1 MKRNKKL
8 ICSTCGSNDI
18 QIKNDGYCICN
29 HCGTKILLDNKS
41 INITNN
47 EINLLVK
54 GGDRNLPFYEIQ
66 AKVSPDD
73 FFRETLIDLATKR
86 FTPGNIFDSNFN
98 SVRTVYR
105 KYAKVDVDV
114 DISYTASIGYDKKET
129 YKEKEWVYNKTKE
142 KYEDKMVQKTR
153 IVTEWKPLSSSKSF
167 SYSEGICLDR
177 YNYDVD
183 EEIKSLEH
191 AFPKWV
197 QSQTKKTY
205 NGEKDI
211 PSPQMPSQ
219 KQIDD
224 IADSCI
230 DDAVVKCKRTL
241 PGNHYEDFSY
251 SARRSKDVNAYIVP
265 QYVLGYQFENKNCSI
280 RSLAGSEKM
289 TTGAYPDASKDIF
302 SQATKKTLPLFIAT
316 FIALPVSILISLI
329 YFFVSLNGITQSAK
343 FFGIVLCLGSCILA
357 VILGKCL
364 QKKREGIAND
374 ILTLYHHQKILGLK
388 SLLKKLNLA
397 ELSNN
402 EIEQIE
408 GMGEKQ

>member
-1 MKRNKKL
+1 MKRNNKL

-29 HCGTKILLDNKS
+29 HCGTKILLDNKP

-54 GGDRNLPFYEIQ
+54 GVDRNLPFYEIQ
-66 AKVSPDD
+66 AEVTPDD
-73 FFRETLIDLATKR
+73 FFRKTLIDLAAKR
-86 FTPGNIFDSNFN
+86 FTPNNIFDSDFN
-98 SVRTVYR
+98 PVKTVYR

-114 DISYTASIGYDKKET
+114 DISYTASIGYDRKET
-129 YKEKEWVYNKTKE
+129 YKDKEQVYNNSKG
-142 KYEDKMVQKTR
+142 KYEYKTVQKTR
-153 IVTEWKPLSSSKSF
+153 TVTTWEPIDSTKSF
-167 SYSEGICLDR
+167 SYSEGVCLDC
-177 YNYDVD
+177 YDFDVN
-183 EEIKSLEH
+183 EEVKALGH

-197 QSQTKKTY
+197 TTQTKRSY
-205 NGEKDI
+205 AEGKDI

-219 KQIDD
+219 IQIDN

-230 DDAVVKCKRTL
+230 DDAVTKCSKSL
-241 PGNHYEDFSY
+241 PGDHYKDFSY
-251 SARRSKDVNAYIVP
+251 SARSSKDVKAYIVP
-265 QYVLGYQFENKNCSI
+265 QYVFKYKYENNNCII

-289 TTGAYPDASKDIF
+289 TTGAYPDASKDIS
-302 SQATKKTLPLFIAT
+302 SQATKRTLPLFIST

-357 VILGKCL
+357 VIFGKCL
-364 QKKREGIAND
+364 QKKREEIAND
-374 ILTLYHHQKILGLK
+374 IFTLYHHQKILGLK

-397 ELSNN
+397 ELSND
-402 EIEQIE
+402 EIRQIE
-408 GMGEKQ
+408 GMGEK